1 MGIPLPSITCSDS
14 TLTLSNFSGSVTLT
28 LHCPG
33 DLIEPTLWNNR
44 QLCLEY
50 QLCYLGLL
58 IQQIGNQNPSVG
70 DSLMSQ
76 YNNVVSE
83 LSSLLP
89 VTAGQPVTHEQFNAI
104 WDHIN
109 LAYNVLTNFFSIV
122 WGYGS
127 SQPAQVVP
135 YEDQLLYVINNIP
148 KKKTMDLM
156 KSSDWNALTQ
166 ALYAIDQILQY
177 IKQNQVIYPIQ
188 TQVVFA
194 GINATVS
201 TSISTSAGVGNPP

>member
-1 MGIPLPSITCSDS
+1 MSLTTCSDY
-14 TLTLSNFSGSVTLT
+14 TLSLSNLSGNVTLG

-33 DLIEPTLWNNR
+33 DIIQPSLWNDR
-44 QLCLEY
+44 RLCLEY

-58 IQQIGNQNPSVG
+58 IQEISNQNPSVG

-83 LSSLLP
+83 LSSLPP
-89 VTAGQPVTHEQFNAI
+89 VTVGQPVLHGQFNAI

-109 LAYNVLTNFFSIV
+109 LAYNVVTNFFSIV

-127 SQPAQVVP
+127 TQPAQVVP
-135 YEDQLLYVINNIP
+135 YENQLLYVINNIP
-148 KKKTMDLM
+148 KKKMMDLVRA
-156 KSSDWNALTQ
+156 SDWNTLTN

-177 IKQNQVIYPIQ
+177 IKLNWLLPAMQGQV
-188 TQVVFA
+188 TFA
-194 GINATVS
+194 GANVVTS
-201 TSISTSAGVGNPP
+201 TSMATSAGVG

>member
-1 MGIPLPSITCSDS
+1 
-14 TLTLSNFSGSVTLT
+14 
-28 LHCPG
+28 
-33 DLIEPTLWNNR
+33 
-44 QLCLEY
+44 
-50 QLCYLGLL
+50 
-58 IQQIGNQNPSVG
+58 
-70 DSLMSQ
+70 MSQ
-76 YNNVVSE
+76 YNNVITE
-83 LSSLLP
+83 LSSLPP
-89 VTAGQPVTHEQFNAI
+89 VTAGQPVTHDQFNAI

-109 LAYNVLTNFFSIV
+109 LAYNVVTNFFSIV

-127 SQPAQVVP
+127 AQPAQVVP

-188 TQVVFA
+188 TQVTFA

-201 TSISTSAGVGNPP
+201 TSISTSAGTGNPP

>member
-1 MGIPLPSITCSDS
+1 
-14 TLTLSNFSGSVTLT
+14 
-28 LHCPG
+28 
-33 DLIEPTLWNNR
+33 
-44 QLCLEY
+44 
-50 QLCYLGLL
+50 
-58 IQQIGNQNPSVG
+58 
-70 DSLMSQ
+70 MSQ
-76 YNNVVSE
+76 YNNVVNE
-83 LSSLLP
+83 LLSLPP

-148 KKKTMDLM
+148 KKKAMDLM
-156 KSSDWNALTQ
+156 RASDWNALTQ

-177 IKQNQVIYPIQ
+177 IKQNWIIPPATIVFGSIILPKSSSIQ
-188 TQVVFA
+188 TSTIV
-194 GINATVS
+194 IATVS
-201 TSISTSAGVGNPP
+201 SSVGWKTG

>member
-1 MGIPLPSITCSDS
+1 VSLTTCSDY
-14 TLTLSNFSGSVTLT
+14 TLSLSNLSGNVTLG

-33 DLIEPTLWNNR
+33 DIIQPSLWNDR
-44 QLCLEY
+44 RLCLEY

-58 IQQIGNQNPSVG
+58 IQEISNQNPSVG

-83 LSSLLP
+83 LSSLPP
-89 VTAGQPVTHEQFNAI
+89 VTVGQPVLHGQFNAI

-109 LAYNVLTNFFSIV
+109 LAYNVVTNFFSIV

-127 SQPAQVVP
+127 TQPAQVVP
-135 YEDQLLYVINNIP
+135 YENQLLYVINNIP
-148 KKKTMDLM
+148 KKKMMDLVRA
-156 KSSDWNALTQ
+156 SDWNTLTN

-177 IKQNQVIYPIQ
+177 IKLNWLLPAMQGQV
-188 TQVVFA
+188 TFA
-194 GINATVS
+194 GANVVTS
-201 TSISTSAGVGNPP
+201 TSMATSAGVGKLP

>member
-14 TLTLSNFSGSVTLT
+14 TLSLSSFSGSVTLT

-33 DLIEPTLWNNR
+33 DLIQPTLWNNR

-58 IQQIGNQNPSVG
+58 IQQINNQNPSVG

-76 YNNVVSE
+76 YNNVITE
-83 LSSLLP
+83 LSSLPP

-109 LAYNVLTNFFSIV
+109 LAYNVVTNFFSIV

-156 KSSDWNALTQ
+156 RASDWNALTQ

-177 IKQNQVIYPIQ
+177 IKQNQTIYPVQ
-188 TQVVFA
+188 TQVTFA

-201 TSISTSAGVGNPP
+201 ASGSTTAGTGKPS

>member
-1 MGIPLPSITCSDS
+1 VSLTTCSDY
-14 TLTLSNFSGSVTLT
+14 TLSLSNLSGNVTLG

-33 DLIEPTLWNNR
+33 DIIQPSLWNDR
-44 QLCLEY
+44 RLCLEY

-58 IQQIGNQNPSVG
+58 IQEISNQNPSVG

-83 LSSLLP
+83 LSSLPP
-89 VTAGQPVTHEQFNAI
+89 VTVGQPVLHGQFNAI

-109 LAYNVLTNFFSIV
+109 LAYNVVTNFFSIV

-127 SQPAQVVP
+127 TQPAQVVP
-135 YEDQLLYVINNIP
+135 YENQLLYVINNIP
-148 KKKTMDLM
+148 KKKMMDLVRA
-156 KSSDWNALTQ
+156 SDWNTLTN

-177 IKQNQVIYPIQ
+177 IKLNWLLPAMQGQV
-188 TQVVFA
+188 TFA
-194 GINATVS
+194 GANVVTS
-201 TSISTSAGVGNPP
+201 TSMATSAGVGKPP

>member
-1 MGIPLPSITCSDS
+1 VSLTTCSDY
-14 TLTLSNFSGSVTLT
+14 TLSLSNLSGNVTLG

-33 DLIEPTLWNNR
+33 DIIQPSLWNDR
-44 QLCLEY
+44 RLCLEY

-58 IQQIGNQNPSVG
+58 IQEISNQNPSVG

-83 LSSLLP
+83 LSSLPP
-89 VTAGQPVTHEQFNAI
+89 VTVGQPVLHGQFNAI

-109 LAYNVLTNFFSIV
+109 LAYNVVTNFFSIV

-127 SQPAQVVP
+127 TQPAQVVP
-135 YEDQLLYVINNIP
+135 YENQLLYVINNIP
-148 KKKTMDLM
+148 KKKMMDLVRA
-156 KSSDWNALTQ
+156 SDWNTLTN

-177 IKQNQVIYPIQ
+177 IKLNWLLPAMQGQV
-188 TQVVFA
+188 TFA
-194 GINATVS
+194 GANVVTS
-201 TSISTSAGVGNPP
+201 TSMATSAGVG

>member
-1 MGIPLPSITCSDS
+1 VSLTTCSDYTIS
-14 TLTLSNFSGSVTLT
+14 LSSLSGNVTLG

-33 DLIEPTLWNNR
+33 DIIQPSLWNDR
-44 QLCLEY
+44 RLCLEY

-58 IQQIGNQNPSVG
+58 IQEISSQNPSVG

-83 LSSLLP
+83 LSSLPP
-89 VTAGQPVTHEQFNAI
+89 VTVGQPVLHGQFNVI

-109 LAYNVLTNFFSIV
+109 LAYNVVTNFFSIV

-127 SQPAQVVP
+127 TQPAQVVP
-135 YEDQLLYVINNIP
+135 YENQLLYVINNIS
-148 KKKTMDLM
+148 KKKMMDLVRA
-156 KSSDWNALTQ
+156 SDWNTLTN

-177 IKQNQVIYPIQ
+177 IKLNWLLPAVQGQVTI
-188 TQVVFA
+188 A
-194 GINATVS
+194 GVNVITS
-201 TSISTSAGVGNPP
+201 TSFTTSAGVG